1 MKRIYIIALALSLG
15 ASAMAQKQVLNV
27 SLNDGTTKTFNV
39 TDIKEMTFSEEEER
53 EPSAAERIAGEY
65 NGTVTLAVGALA
77 SYDVED
83 IKPVISANEDGTIN
97 FTYPQFDVPDTL
109 MGNLTLG
116 TLTISNI
123 PYVESEGAFYL
134 DYSGTGLT
142 QHFTCVNAQGA
153 TTMDSDYAL
162 GEGSTIKIEHT
173 ADGIRV
179 TNPYKLGA
187 MPFPLSATFEG
198 KK

>member
-1 MKRIYIIALALSLG
+1 MKRIYIIALTLSLA

-27 SLNDGTTKTFNV
+27 YLNDGTTKTFNV

-53 EPSAAERIAGEY
+53 EPSAAEKIAGEY
-65 NGTVTLAVGALA
+65 DGTVTLAVGALA
-77 SYDVED
+77 SYDVD
-83 IKPVISANEDGTIN
+83 IKPVITANEDGSIN
-97 FTYPQFDVPDTL
+97 FTYPQFNVPDTL

-134 DYSGTGLT
+134 DYSDTGLT

-162 GEGSTIKIEHT
+162 GEGSTIRVEQT
-173 ADGIRV
+173 ADGIMV

>member
-1 MKRIYIIALALSLG
+1 MKRIYIIALTLSLA

-39 TDIKEMTFSEEEER
+39 TDIKEMTFNEEEER
-53 EPSAAERIAGEY
+53 EPSAAEKIAGEY
-65 NGTVTLAVGALA
+65 DGTVTLAVGALA
-77 SYDVED
+77 SYDAD
-83 IKPVISANEDGTIN
+83 IKPVITANEDGSIN
-97 FTYPQFDVPDTL
+97 FTYPQFNVPDTL

-134 DYSGTGLT
+134 DYSDTGLT

-162 GEGSTIKIEHT
+162 GEGSTIRVEQT
-173 ADGIRV
+173 SDGIKA